1 MQYIPPKIPKNV
13 PHIISAKSS
22 IKNPSKNLSIQRL
35 YNILLS
41 NKREKYFDN
50 QIHVECSVLFC

>member
-50 QIHVECSVLFC
+50 QIPKMKF